1 MDLGKQNCSLVED
14 WPQQR
19 LLLWLICCH
28 VVVLIH
34 IVGLTDIHISS
45 LVHFFFFCVYCNSL
59 GFVFSESISYVFRE
73 VHLLKWPVTINK
85 FVLLNKTTAQD
96 SVYVGLSSN

>member
-45 LVHFFFFCVYCNSL
+45 LVHFLC
-59 GFVFSESISYVFRE
+59 
-73 VHLLKWPVTINK
+73 LL
-85 FVLLNKTTAQD
+85 
-96 SVYVGLSSN
+96 